1 MIFDEQWPAARL
13 IPISSAS
20 GVEAQERRLAS
31 ALLAVM
37 QAVPE
42 FGRVL
47 LKPLGA
53 PAGRIESFIEVPLKL
68 GDRTVRPDGILT
80 VARGSS
86 TWGALVET
94 KTAANPVEPVQMNTY
109 LDLAREL
116 EFNAV
121 LSISNQYV
129 SSSTEYPVE
138 IDRRKL
144 RRVSL
149 HHWSWTDVLTEA
161 IVQAEHRGVSDPD
174 QAYILNE
181 LIRYLSDPRSG
192 AVSFEGMGPAW
203 TAVRDGAREGTIR
216 RGDPAAAT
224 VAARWDD
231 LVRYLAL
238 SLTSALGRP
247 VRQTLP
253 PEERSPAARRQ
264 AVIDG
269 LAATGQLNAA
279 LAIPDVAGP
288 LSLVAD
294 LRSRQIV
301 ASTELE
307 APREGTSKGRVSW
320 LLRQLQKAPEN
331 LIVEARVTRRSPTIA
346 SPLRAVREDP
356 TIVYPEKGKEI
367 RSFRLTLTGNMGLK
381 RASGQGSF
389 SDSVVVLAE
398 RYYEEVLQNLRVWK
412 ASPPKLKR
420 PSEKGPEAAEMVAE
434 MIGVESDAVANEALP
449 EEGVG
454 TRTEEPDV
462 GGSGLED
469 ASAMSTH
476 PREDGAGE

>member
-68 GDRTVRPDGILT
+68 GERAVRPDGILT
-80 VARGSS
+80 VAKGAK
-86 TWGALVET
+86 TWGALVEA
-94 KTAANPVEPVQMNTY
+94 KTAANPLDAAQMNTY

-116 EFNAV
+116 EFEAV
-121 LSISNQYV
+121 FSISNQYI

-144 RRVSL
+144 KKVSL

-192 AVSFEGMGPAW
+192 AVSFEGMGGSW
-203 TAVRDGAREGTIR
+203 TAVRDGAREGTLR
-216 RGDPAAAT
+216 KGDPAVAT

-231 LVRYLAL
+231 LVRYVAL

-247 VRQTLP
+247 VKQTLSA
-253 PEERSPAARRQ
+253 EERSPAARKQ
-264 AVIDG
+264 AVIDQ
-269 LAATGQLNAA
+269 LASSGRLTADLM
-279 LAIPDVAGP
+279 IPDVAGAM
-288 LSLVAD
+288 SIVAD
-294 LRSRQIV
+294 LRSRQITS
-301 ASTELE
+301 STDLE

-320 LLRQLQKAPEN
+320 LLRQLQKAPDA
-331 LIVEARVTRRSPTIA
+331 LVLEARVTRRSPTIA
-346 SPLRAVREDP
+346 APLRSVREDP
-356 TIVYPEKGKEI
+356 SALYPEKGKDI
-367 RSFRLTLTGNMGLK
+367 RSFRLSLTGNMGQK
-381 RASGQGSF
+381 RSSGQGAF
-389 SDSVVVLAE
+389 SDSVIDMAE

-412 ASPPKLKR
+412 AAPPKLKR
-420 PSEKGPEAAEMVAE
+420 PAEKGPEAAEVIAGL
-434 MIGVESDAVANEALP
+434 IGVEPEAVSEGALP

-454 TRTEEPDV
+454 ADMSSGQEDRWDPTDESPPGAVRPA
-462 GGSGLED
+462 GS
-469 ASAMSTH
+469 
-476 PREDGAGE
+476 